1 MDGTKQ
7 TININ
12 KKRTRKSMKL
22 KITCF
27 ECDSEYQLD
36 YQQGCLSDDI
46 KYCIVCGSEIE
57 TEIDDEETELE
68 DEE

>member
-1 MDGTKQ
+1 
-7 TININ
+7 
-12 KKRTRKSMKL
+12 MKL

-27 ECDSEYQLD
+27 ECDSEYQIN

-57 TEIDDEETELE
+57 IEPNEEEEIDDE
-68 DEE
+68 D

>member
-1 MDGTKQ
+1 MDGTQQ

-27 ECDSEYQLD
+27 ECDSEYQID
-36 YQQGCLSDDI
+36 YQQGCLTEDI

-57 TEIDDEETELE
+57 IEPNQE
-68 DEE
+68 DEIEDED